1 MSVRT
6 FIATNAREGLMRVR
20 SELGDDA
27 VVLSTRPH
35 PQGVELLASAYG
47 DLAVPA
53 AGDLP
58 DTSGSSRILAELS
71 RLRGL
76 LQNQLAG
83 FAWGATRRRD
93 PVRVAVMQSLFA
105 AGFGSSLARTL
116 AAHLPRGLDNEAA
129 QRWLRQILIRNLP
142 VVARD
147 AGLMTAGGRYALVGS
162 TGSGKTTTLAKLA
175 ARGVDVHGSAQVA
188 LVAADAYRIGATAQL
203 KVYAD
208 LLGVS
213 LHVCEDPAA
222 LVRLLPELA
231 ARKLVLIDTAGFAPS
246 DPRIREIRAL
256 DGLGVRRLAVIA
268 ANQQGA
274 AIEQA
279 MLRFGDA
286 ATACILTKLDEAPQ
300 PGAAL
305 DSLIRHRLPLA
316 YIAGGQRVP
325 EDLHAPNAAYLIDR
339 ALKGGQ
345 IATPF
350 ALETEDWPLFAG
362 VEADRAERHGQKG
375 TSTLKGTSTQKGTST
390 LKGTSTQKGTSA
402 G

>member
-1 MSVRT
+1 MSVRV
-6 FIATNAREGLMRVR
+6 FVAANAREGLARVR
-20 SELGDDA
+20 KELGDDA

-53 AGDLP
+53 VSEAP
-58 DTSGSSRILAELS
+58 DTASNSRILAELS

-83 FAWGATRRRD
+83 FAWGTARRRD
-93 PVRVAVMQSLFA
+93 PVRVALMQTLFA

-116 AAHLPRGLDNEAA
+116 AARLPRGLDAEAA
-129 QRWLRQILIRNLP
+129 QRWLRQVLIRNLP
-142 VVARD
+142 VQGREVDLLSR
-147 AGLMTAGGRYALVGS
+147 GGRYALVGS

-175 ARGVDVHGSAQVA
+175 ARGVAAHGAAQVA

-203 KVYAD
+203 AVYAD

-213 LHVCEDPAA
+213 LHVCEDQA
-222 LVRLLPELA
+222 RLARQLPELA
-231 ARKLVLIDTAGFAPS
+231 AKKLVLIDTAGFAPS
-246 DPRIREIRAL
+246 DPRTREGQAL
-256 DGLGVRRLAVIA
+256 DALGVRRLAVIA

-279 MLRFGDA
+279 MIRFGEGA
-286 ATACILTKLDEAPQ
+286 AACILTKLDEAPQ

-305 DSLIRHRLPLA
+305 DSVIRHRLPLA

-325 EDLHAPNAAYLIDR
+325 EDIHAPNAAYLIDR

-345 IATPF
+345 LATPY
-350 ALETEDWPLFAG
+350 ALEAEDWPLFAG
-362 VEADRAERHGQKG
+362 VEAERAEHR
-375 TSTLKGTSTQKGTST
+375 TLRGINTQKGTST
-390 LKGTSTQKGTSA
+390 LKGINA

>member
-1 MSVRT
+1 MSVQI
-6 FIATNAREGLMRVR
+6 FVAANAREGLARVR
-20 SELGDDA
+20 KELGDDA

-53 AGDLP
+53 AGEAS
-58 DTSGSSRILAELS
+58 DTAGSSRILAELS

-93 PVRVAVMQSLFA
+93 PSRIAVLQALFA

-116 AAHLPRGLDNEAA
+116 AARLPRGLDTEAA
-129 QRWLRQILIRNLP
+129 HRWLRQVLIRNLP
-142 VVARD
+142 IQGRD
-147 AGLMTAGGRYALVGS
+147 ADPMAQGGCYALVGS

-175 ARGVDVHGSAQVA
+175 ARGVDAHGSSQIA

-203 KVYAD
+203 KAYAD
-208 LLGVS
+208 LLDVS
-213 LHVCEDPAA
+213 LHVCEDQTAMA
-222 LVRLLPELA
+222 RLLPTLS

-246 DPRIREIRAL
+246 DPRTREGQTL
-256 DGLGVRRLAVIA
+256 DALGVQRLAVIA

-279 MLRFGDA
+279 MLRFGAGA
-286 ATACILTKLDEAPQ
+286 ASCILTKLDETPQ

-305 DSLIRHRLPLA
+305 DSVIRHRLPIA

-325 EDLHAPNAAYLIDR
+325 EDLYLPNATYLIDR

-345 IATPF
+345 LVTPY
-350 ALETEDWPLFAG
+350 ALEAEDWPLFAG
-362 VEADRAERHGQKG
+362 VEAERAERRSPDTLKS
-375 TSTLKGTSTQKGTST
+375 TSTLKNISG
-390 LKGTSTQKGTSA
+390 
-402 G
+402 